1 MNMEITI
8 TLRISR
14 NLGTKVRI
22 RVNAILVT
30 EIDKFVY
37 LFGK

>member
-1 MNMEITI
+1 MNMEKTI

-22 RVNAILVT
+22 RVNDILVT